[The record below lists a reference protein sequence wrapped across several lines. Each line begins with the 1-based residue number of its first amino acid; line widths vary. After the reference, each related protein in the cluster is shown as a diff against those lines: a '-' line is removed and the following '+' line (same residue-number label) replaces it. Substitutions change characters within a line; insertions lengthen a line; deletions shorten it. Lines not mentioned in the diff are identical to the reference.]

1 MTAWNLDETVEQFTR
16 AEKLEGADES
26 RRLDSP
32 LLSRFERGKIG
43 LPPRRI
49 ALLKKVLKTEI
60 ARRHNTLAHVIA
72 SWPKSGRR
80 RCEHVKMEFFKD
92 CRTGAGV
99 CGCEQQDF
107 PEVGEGRGAAGI
119 VFEPAGAPHGR
130 RVITS
135 QEKNGRTTSGFFS
148 GRSDISGGKRKAWG
162 QFDSSPVA
170 GLLEGRKPVE
180 RLSK

>member
-72 SWPKSGRR
+72 SWPKSGR
-80 RCEHVKMEFFKD
+80 
-92 CRTGAGV
+92 A
-99 CGCEQQDF
+99 
-107 PEVGEGRGAAGI
+107 
-119 VFEPAGAPHGR
+119 
-130 RVITS
+130 
-135 QEKNGRTTSGFFS
+135 
-148 GRSDISGGKRKAWG
+148 
-162 QFDSSPVA
+162 VA
-170 GLLEGRKPVE
+170 
-180 RLSK
+180 ST